1 MIRVLPIV
9 LANLLAVAC
18 GAPATAPATEVSGET
33 PAAGAAT
40 SPPTEEAPPAP
51 PPAPPEWTL
60 PAAWNTASD
69 LAFERALD
77 GWLPPGSV
85 VRLAPN
91 DLASLSAALDGA
103 DATAVRAAV
112 LLARTRDPK
121 AGEALLARLERRVPG
136 SADADAVDVVAA
148 CAFAEGTPAANAA
161 ARLAELAA
169 GKRPHPDLCARVEC
183 ARSALA
189 LGRDGVIGYLL
200 QVLRTATTAGKP
212 LGPDDSPSDLAF
224 AQTRAAE
231 ALAQRAGTDVR
242 FRPEAAVRH
251 REAEATRLEKL
262 LPGPPKKR

>member
-1 MIRVLPIV
+1 VLVSV
-9 LANLLAVAC
+9 LAAACASPAKTPSNEVA
-18 GAPATAPATEVSGET
+18 GEVPAARTAPAPVLEEPP
-33 PAAGAAT
+33 PAA
-40 SPPTEEAPPAP
+40 
-51 PPAPPEWTL
+51 PAPPEWTL

-77 GWLPPGSV
+77 GWLPPGSAC
-85 VRLAPN
+85 RLSPN
-91 DLASLSAALDGA
+91 DLARLSAALDGA

-112 LLARTRDPK
+112 LLARTRDPRG
-121 AGEALLARLERRVPG
+121 GEALLARLERRVPG

-148 CAFAEGTPAANAA
+148 CAFAEGTPATNAS

-200 QVLRTATTAGKP
+200 QVLRTATKAGKP
-212 LGPDDSPSDLAF
+212 LGPDDSPADLAF

-231 ALAQRAGTDVR
+231 ALAARAGTDVR
-242 FRPEAAVRH
+242 FRPEASVKD
-251 REAEATRLEKL
+251 REAEAARLEKL
-262 LPGPPKKR
+262 LPGLPKKR